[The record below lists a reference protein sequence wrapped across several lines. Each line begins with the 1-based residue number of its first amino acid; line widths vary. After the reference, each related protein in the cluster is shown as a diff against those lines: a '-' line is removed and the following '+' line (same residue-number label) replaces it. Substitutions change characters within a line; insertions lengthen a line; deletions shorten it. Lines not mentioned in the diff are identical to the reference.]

1 MLLLDDGSTDK
12 SKEIYSELKQNY
24 KLKTTEHEN
33 GPLGYGYSILTLFRE
48 AKKGYDILITFDADL
63 QHAPFS
69 IKEIISKFE
78 TDPKIDVVSTSR
90 YLSYRFWKDNT
101 KVPVDRYI
109 TNMYL
114 TQTINVVLDMHISDA
129 FCGLK
134 GYKVKKLPS
143 ELDDAGYAFPLVY
156 WNYVSQKSL
165 KMVEIE
171 TPIIYRLDRRSRGE
185 WKERTK
191 NYFDKLESLFESEQ
205 KKNVIRDF
213 YEKGVEQITE
223 IIDHYSSFPIYTFN
237 DFFKM
242 KWLEHK

>member
-1 MLLLDDGSTDK
+1 VLLLDDGSTDK
-12 SKEIYSELKQNY
+12 SKEIYTELKQKY
-24 KLKTTEHEN
+24 KLKTVLHED

-48 AKKGYDILITFDADL
+48 AKKEYDLLITFDADL

-69 IKEIISKFE
+69 IKEIIVEFE
-78 TDPKIDVVSTSR
+78 SDPKIDLVSTSR

-101 KVPVDRYI
+101 KVPVDRYV

-114 TQTINVVLDMHISDA
+114 TQTINEIFDMNITDA

-134 GYKVKKLPS
+134 GYKVKKLPTD
-143 ELDDAGYAFPLVY
+143 LDDAGYAFPLIF
-156 WNYVSQKSL
+156 WHFVSLKSL
-165 KMVEIE
+165 KIKEIE

-185 WKERTK
+185 WKVRTH
-191 NYFDKLESLFESEQ
+191 NYFEKLESLFTSER
-205 KKNVIRDF
+205 KKEIIRS
-213 YEKGVEQITE
+213 YYKKGIEQITE

-242 KWLEHK
+242 KWLEHQ